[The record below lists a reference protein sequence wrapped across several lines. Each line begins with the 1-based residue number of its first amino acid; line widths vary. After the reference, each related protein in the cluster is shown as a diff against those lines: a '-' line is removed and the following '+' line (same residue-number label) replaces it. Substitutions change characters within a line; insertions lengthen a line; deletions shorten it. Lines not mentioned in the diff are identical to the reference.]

1 MLDGDTY
8 DTAGDDD
15 DVVDGDDDCLG
26 IIVMVP
32 KVKQSPA
39 LLNYLCDLKQIM

>member
-8 DTAGDDD
+8 DTAGDD
-15 DVVDGDDDCLG
+15 VDGDDDCLG

-32 KVKQSPA
+32 KVRQSPA